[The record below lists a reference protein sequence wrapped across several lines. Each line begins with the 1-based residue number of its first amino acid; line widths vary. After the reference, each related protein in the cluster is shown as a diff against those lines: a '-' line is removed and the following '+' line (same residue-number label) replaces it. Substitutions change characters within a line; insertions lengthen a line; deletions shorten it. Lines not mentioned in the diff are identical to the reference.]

1 MGCTN
6 QLLLRDGHCIG
17 GELNNEPRMIFAGK
31 GWEMTVEFP
40 EHLRENVMHKIR
52 DYTGKRVRV
61 YVMVEDE

>member
-1 MGCTN
+1 M
-6 QLLLRDGHCIG
+6 
-17 GELNNEPRMIFAGK
+17 NNEPRMIFAGK